1 MHHALLD
8 LGQRVVMAQRR
19 GLGRRLERKD
29 DPLHHRVEEIGLVL
43 EVPIDGAPRRPG
55 LLRDL
60 LQRGLGDPLRLKQQ
74 LRGIEQSIPRRQC
87 FFLRTTCHQ
96 VS

>member
-1 MHHALLD
+1 MP
-8 LGQRVVMAQRR
+8 V
-19 GLGRRLERKD
+19 
-29 DPLHHRVEEIGLVL
+29 
-43 EVPIDGAPRRPG
+43 DGAARRAG

-60 LQRGLGDPLRLKQQ
+60 LQRGLRDALRLKQQ
-74 LRGIEQSIPRRQC
+74 LRGIEQAMPRGQC